1 MDRMPQLQDHPDG
14 TVMATVPATVDM
26 PAAAQ
31 AELASARAQIE
42 HLNRALESNRRI
54 GMAIGIVMARHG
66 LTPDE
71 AFGALR
77 MASQRSH
84 RKLRDIAEDV
94 VFTGE
99 IPAA

>member
-1 MDRMPQLQDHPDG
+1 MDRMPQLQDQSDG
-14 TVMATVPATVDM
+14 TVVATVPATVDV
-26 PAAAQ
+26 PAAH

-42 HLNRALESNRRI
+42 HLSRALESNRRI